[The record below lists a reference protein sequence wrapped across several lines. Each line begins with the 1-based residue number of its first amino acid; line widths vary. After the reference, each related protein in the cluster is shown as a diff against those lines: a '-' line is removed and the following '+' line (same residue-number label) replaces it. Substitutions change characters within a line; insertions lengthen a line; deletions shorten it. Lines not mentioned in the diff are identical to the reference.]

1 MRKMRLFI
9 PLLVLLML
17 LSLVSCDK
25 VSEVKNWGQDKKNA
39 VSGSI
44 DELSSSVKDASK
56 LNEESSRGEIVDAT
70 TGVISSLT
78 KLILN
83 IF

>member
-1 MRKMRLFI
+1 MRKMRVFL
-9 PLLVLLML
+9 PLLILFML

-25 VSEVKNWGQDKKNA
+25 VSEVRNWGQDKKNA

>member
-1 MRKMRLFI
+1 MRKMRVFL
-9 PLLVLLML
+9 PLLILFML

-25 VSEVKNWGQDKKNA
+25 VSEVRNWGQDKKNA

-56 LNEESSRGEIVDAT
+56 LNEESSRGEVVDAT

>member
-1 MRKMRLFI
+1 MKKIRFLV
-9 PLLVLLML
+9 PLLVLVILF
-17 LSLVSCDK
+17 SLVSCDK
-25 VSEVKNWGQDKKNA
+25 VSEVKNWGQDKKDA
-39 VSGSI
+39 VTGSI
-44 DELSSSVKDASK
+44 DDLTSSVKDATK
-56 LNEESSRGEIVDAT
+56 LNEDSSGSEIVDAT

>member
-1 MRKMRLFI
+1 
-9 PLLVLLML
+9 ML

-25 VSEVKNWGQDKKNA
+25 VSEVRNWGQDKKNA

-56 LNEESSRGEIVDAT
+56 LNEESSRGEVVDAT